1 MQLYRIWTVLPALA
15 FAWFHD
21 DQCAYNV
28 GELEN
33 FNQFESK
40 KEGKNK
46 ESIQSSTLPDPG
58 YPWESDNFTIR
69 DHKQEPRGQSF
80 PSR

>member
-1 MQLYRIWTVLPALA
+1 MLPALA

-58 YPWESDNFTIR
+58 YP
-69 DHKQEPRGQSF
+69 
-80 PSR
+80 